1 MTEEQLLAQS
11 ADEYMNAGQLEFF
24 KRLLLEKAS
33 SVRDRIAANKS
44 LCMIE
49 RHSDA
54 SDTASTEED
63 RAKALRLIEMDNATI
78 SQIGLALSAIAEGGS
93 YGWCEDTGEPITLK
107 RLLLIPESRLSVDA
121 MQARELR
128 SKHQRAA

>member
-11 ADEYMNAGQLEFF
+11 ADDYMNAGQLAFF
-24 KRLLLEKAS
+24 KQMLLEKVS
-33 SVRDRIAANKS
+33 SVRDRIKGNQA

-63 RAKALRLIEMDNATI
+63 RAKALRLIDMDNQMLR
-78 SQIGLALSAIAEGGS
+78 QIALALTAIADES

-107 RLLLIPESRLSVDA
+107 RLLLIPESLLSVDA
-121 MQARELR
+121 MQARESR
-128 SKHQRAA
+128 GRHQRAA

>member
-1 MTEEQLLAQS
+1 MTVEELLAQS
-11 ADEYMNAGQLEFF
+11 ADEYMNAGQREFF
-24 KRLLLEKAS
+24 KTLLLEKAS
-33 SVRDRIAANKS
+33 NVRSRIAANQS
-44 LCMIE
+44 MCVAE

-63 RAKALRLIEMDNATI
+63 RAKALRLIEMDGHTLQHISSALNAIQEDT
-78 SQIGLALSAIAEGGS
+78 

-121 MQARELR
+121 MQARELK

>member
-11 ADEYMNAGQLEFF
+11 ADDYMNAGQLAFF
-24 KRLLLEKAS
+24 KRLLQEKAS
-33 SVRDRIAANKS
+33 TVRDRIAGHQT

-63 RAKALRLIEMDNATI
+63 RAKALRLIDMDNHTLR
-78 SQIGLALSAIAEGGS
+78 QIGLAMTAIADES
-93 YGWCEDTGEPITLK
+93 YGWCADTGEPITLK
-107 RLLLIPESRLSVDA
+107 RLLLIPESLLCVDA
-121 MQARELR
+121 MQARESR
-128 SKHQRAA
+128 SRHQRAA